1 MTVKEKRTMIR
12 PLPALAAAA
21 VLVAL
26 LSGCSV
32 SVIDKTDGGK
42 PAAGAQDTPAKEE
55 PPASPEAAPTDA
67 GEHPLPNAATGLDR
81 DAITAAA
88 TTVRRCDSSGELTI
102 LDDAV
107 VARVEGTCKRIILN
121 SKGSMLVTDDVTSME
136 VIGDANLV
144 LTGSVDQVLVNGM
157 GNTVHWS
164 GATPT
169 VSDVGSGNTL
179 TAG

>member
-1 MTVKEKRTMIR
+1 MIR

-32 SVIDKTDGGK
+32 SVIDKAEGGK
-42 PAAGAQDTPAKEE
+42 PAAGAQDKPAKEE
-55 PPASPEAAPTDA
+55 PPASPDPAPTDA

-81 DAITAAA
+81 DAIIAA

-107 VARVEGTCKRIILN
+107 VARVEGACKRIILN

-144 LTGSVDQVLVNGM
+144 LTGSVDQVLVNGR

>member
-1 MTVKEKRTMIR
+1 MIR
-12 PLPALAAAA
+12 PLPALATAA

-32 SVIDKTDGGK
+32 SVIDGTGADRP
-42 PAAGAQDTPAKEE
+42 PATTSHEPTKEE
-55 PPASPEAAPTDA
+55 PPTSPDAAPTDA
-67 GEHPLPNAATGLDR
+67 GEHPLPNAGKGLDR

-88 TTVRRCDSSGELTI
+88 TTVRRCDGSGELTI

-121 SKGSMLVTDDVTSME
+121 SKGSMLVTDDVTSLE

-144 LTGSVDQVLVNGM
+144 LTGSVDEVLVNGM

>member
-1 MTVKEKRTMIR
+1 MIR
-12 PLPALAAAA
+12 PLPALAATA
-21 VLVAL
+21 VLIAL

-32 SVIDKTDGGK
+32 SVIDGT
-42 PAAGAQDTPAKEE
+42 GADRPSATTQDKPAKEE
-55 PPASPEAAPTDA
+55 PVESPDTAPTDA
-67 GEHPLPNAATGLDR
+67 GEPSLPNAATGLDR

-169 VSDVGSGNTL
+169 VSDVGSGNTI

>member
-1 MTVKEKRTMIR
+1 MIR
-12 PLPALAAAA
+12 PLPALATAA

-32 SVIDKTDGGK
+32 SVIDGT
-42 PAAGAQDTPAKEE
+42 DTPASTTRGEPAKEV
-55 PPASPEAAPTDA
+55 PSASPDAAPTDE
-67 GEHPLPNAATGLDR
+67 GEHPLPNAGTGLDR
-81 DAITAAA
+81 DSITAAA

-121 SKGSMLVTDDVTSME
+121 SKGSMLVTDDVTSLE